1 MAKAKKKK
9 QFVPLFEDYFEQ
21 FNLLSFDQAG
31 RVFALI
37 RSYRTMDPEQFRALE
52 ASVALE
58 NGAKIIWSFMRSD
71 LESYYEEKKK
81 KSETNAANARAR
93 WKAGTDLFGSG
104 SSESSGD
111 VPGQKSIIFTAE
123 QTAPDSEPVLT
134 AHAVG
139 MQNDANGMRNDAFA
153 SKNDAV
159 ASPIYNINNN
169 NIHNNNIYKNP
180 DSIPE
185 TGETVE
191 YPSLESIIQF
201 FTDNGSTEEAARKYY
216 NYYTLREWKTYK
228 GELITDV
235 EESVKRWIARDAKFW
250 SKKTA
255 IGKRHSSNRPLSQ
268 PVKTTDL
275 DPAANGNK
283 QIHTPTAP
291 DTPYWDGNCYRP
303 DNVKPN
309 SFRDFD
315 QRNYDFDALMKM
327 INARAV

>member
-37 RSYRTMDPEQFRALE
+37 RSYGTMDPEQFRALE

-58 NGAKIIWSFMRSD
+58 NGAKIIWSFLKSD
-71 LESYYEEKKK
+71 LESWYEEKKK

-93 WKAGTDLFGSG
+93 WNAGTDLSGSG
-104 SSESSGD
+104 SFESSGD
-111 VPGQKSIIFTAE
+111 VPGQKSIIFTAD
-123 QTAPDSEPVLT
+123 QTAPGTEPVLT
-134 AHAVG
+134 AHAAG
-139 MQNDANGMRNDAFA
+139 MIGMRNDANGMRNDAFA

-159 ASPIYNINNN
+159 ASPIYNINNH
-169 NIHNNNIYKNP
+169 NIHNNNIYKDP

-250 SKKTA
+250 SKKAGT
-255 IGKRHSSNRPLSQ
+255 GKRHNSNRPQL
-268 PVKTTDL
+268 VKTAA
-275 DPAANGNK
+275 PAADGNK
-283 QIHTPTAP
+283 QIHTPAAP
-291 DTPYWDGNCYRP
+291 DTPYWDGNCHRP

-327 INARAV
+327 INARAM